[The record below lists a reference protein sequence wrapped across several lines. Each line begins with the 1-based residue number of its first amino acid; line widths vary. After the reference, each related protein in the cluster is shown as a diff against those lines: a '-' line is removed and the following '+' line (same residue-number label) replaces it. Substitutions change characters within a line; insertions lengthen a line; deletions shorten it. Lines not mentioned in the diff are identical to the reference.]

1 MTPYIELTLN
11 RNLFINN
18 LKNSMMKMNLRVTLL
33 ILSLF
38 TYACSNSQSTSTKK
52 NLSAVE
58 FQNKMKERPK
68 ATVID
73 VRTPNEFSNGHLQN
87 AVNININSENF
98 NREVNKLDKNKPVF
112 VYCLSGNR
120 STHAANSMLEA
131 GFKEVYELSGGM
143 IKWRTAGLPETKV
156 TSNSSAEMSST
167 QLNELLKTDKLVLVD
182 VYADWCAPCK
192 RMSPY
197 IDEIKN
203 EMASKVIVIR
213 INADQNKSL
222 VKELNV
228 TALPTLMLY
237 KNKKVIWTNAGFL
250 TKEEIV
256 SHFTN

>member
-1 MTPYIELTLN
+1 MLG
-11 RNLFINN
+11 
-18 LKNSMMKMNLRVTLL
+18 
-33 ILSLF
+33 LF
-38 TYACSNSQSTSTKK
+38 TYACSNSQSTSTKS

-58 FQNKMKERPK
+58 FQKKMQELPK
-68 ATVID
+68 APVID
-73 VRTPNEFSNGHLQN
+73 VRTPDEFSNGHLQN
-87 AVNININSENF
+87 AVNININNESF
-98 NREVNKLDKNKPVF
+98 DSEVNKLDKNKPVF
-112 VYCLSGNR
+112 VYCLSGHR
-120 STHAANSMLEA
+120 SARAGKNMRET

-143 IKWRTAGLPETKV
+143 MKWRAAGLPETKI
-156 TSNSSAEMSST
+156 TTTPPLEMSSA
-167 QLNELLKTDKLVLVD
+167 QFNVLLKTDKLVLVD

-192 RMSPY
+192 RMAPS

-213 INADQNKSL
+213 VNADQNKLL

-237 KNKKVIWTNAGFL
+237 KDKKMIWTNAGFL

>member
-1 MTPYIELTLN
+1 M
-11 RNLFINN
+11 R
-18 LKNSMMKMNLRVTLL
+18 MNLRVTLL
-33 ILSLF
+33 LLSLF
-38 TYACSNSQSTSTKK
+38 TYACSNSQSTSTKS

-58 FQNKMKERPK
+58 FQKKIQDLPNTP
-68 ATVID
+68 VID
-73 VRTPNEFSNGHLQN
+73 VRTPGEFNGGHLQN

-120 STHAANSMLEA
+120 SGYAANSMRDA
-131 GFKEVYELSGGM
+131 GFKEVYELYGGM
-143 IKWRTAGLPETKV
+143 IKWRAAGLPETKV
-156 TSNSSAEMSST
+156 ASTSDPEMSSS
-167 QLNELLKTDKLVLVD
+167 QFNELLKTDKLVLVD

-192 RMSPY
+192 RMAPF
-197 IDEIKN
+197 IDEIKS

-222 VKELNV
+222 VRELNV

-256 SHFTN
+256 SHFTK

>member
-1 MTPYIELTLN
+1 M
-11 RNLFINN
+11 R
-18 LKNSMMKMNLRVTLL
+18 MNLRITLL
-33 ILSLF
+33 MLGLF
-38 TYACSNSQSTSTKK
+38 TYACSNSQSTSTKS

-58 FQNKMKERPK
+58 FQKKMQELPK
-68 ATVID
+68 APVID
-73 VRTPNEFSNGHLQN
+73 VRTPDEFSNGHLQN
-87 AVNININSENF
+87 AVNININNESF
-98 NREVNKLDKNKPVF
+98 DSEVNKLDKNKPVF
-112 VYCLSGNR
+112 VYCLSGHR
-120 STHAANSMLEA
+120 SARAGKNMRET

-143 IKWRTAGLPETKV
+143 MKWRAAGLPETKI
-156 TSNSSAEMSST
+156 TTTPPLEMSSA
-167 QLNELLKTDKLVLVD
+167 QFNVLLKTDKLVLVD

-192 RMSPY
+192 RMAPS

-213 INADQNKSL
+213 VNADQNKLL

-237 KNKKVIWTNAGFL
+237 KDKKMIWTNAGFL